1 MTRRP
6 GRLRFGL
13 RLAVCALGIAGC
25 GLLPGGAAG
34 LEIDGIPIGASRTCA
49 DLEIGPARC
58 NQMLAT
64 ARERLD
70 RLVPGH
76 ADVVR
81 VDLYARAE
89 STVDAA
95 PALAIDTRFSLGV
108 VVLSLADGTRRAVEI
123 ICNPGRGDDRA
134 GLPAGLSA
142 RPWLCRRA
150 VAGLHRR
157 SGSGLDA

>member
-1 MTRRP
+1 MTRSRGLIRP
-6 GRLRFGL
+6 GLW
-13 RLAVCALGIAGC
+13 LAIAALGMAGC
-25 GLLPGGAAG
+25 GVLPGGAAG

-64 ARERLD
+64 ARDRLD

-81 VDLYARAE
+81 VDLYARADP
-89 STVDAA
+89 TVDAA

-123 ICNPGRGDDRA
+123 ICNPGRGA
-134 GLPAGLSA
+134 TEPVCLP
-142 RPWLCRRA
+142 
-150 VAGLHRR
+150 
-157 SGSGLDA
+157 D